1 MKLTAHTLAITLTG
15 IFLTLTPSISA
26 QTLVK
31 GEDSIDVPAM
41 KSGLCVHNLFQ
52 SNMVLQ
58 RDQPI
63 KIWGWA
69 DKGTEVK
76 ASFASKQLS
85 AQPDQSGRWEVEFP
99 AMPANA
105 TPQTM
110 TITCGKESV
119 SIENVLLGDVWL
131 LGGQSNMEHPIARV
145 EDGALEIAS
154 ANYPN
159 IRHLTIPQP
168 NSIEPRANFS
178 RLMEWHSFFRTH
190 YRKGYWDVCTPQSV
204 PELSAIGYIFAKRLH
219 MAADVPIG
227 IIDASRGGTCV
238 ETWIPADVFKGIDT
252 PEVKSKLDEWD
263 KKIAAYDPAKDLE
276 GLKNR
281 YRSEVEA
288 LKKKGQEIPADL
300 KEPTEARP
308 GPAYDM
314 NRPGNGYA
322 SIIAPIA
329 GLKIKGAIWHQ
340 GYNNAM
346 TLGGHVMYYQIFDD
360 MISEWRKAFGDPAMP
375 FGIISLCTDEAPQT
389 LDNYLEKMI
398 NEGMYIREVQYKT
411 FLDLQKAGDKNIGYA
426 SSYDMRRSWYH
437 PSLKIPVGER
447 IARWALAT
455 QYRIGNFKWVPPA
468 IEKAEPDKG
477 TLVVTFNERVGCQ
490 KDDVI
495 EGFAI
500 AGEDRRFQPAK
511 AEYLVTGKDGQG
523 RPQYDESVLVLSSP
537 HVMAPVHYRY
547 AWGRNPMGN
556 LKPRYVQDGP
566 PVATQR
572 SDDWAMNEVP
582 VKFGDVL
589 DKAAFIQARDAHQ
602 LFDAERRVKDA
613 QLLLDAEQETA
624 TKAMED
630 WKKKWEQ

>member
-1 MKLTAHTLAITLTG
+1 MKLAARPLTIVLTALL
-15 IFLTLTPSISA
+15 LTLPASA
-26 QTLVK
+26 QQLVK

-63 KIWGWA
+63 TVWGWA

-76 ASFASKQLS
+76 VAFAGKQVG
-85 AQPDQSGRWEVEFP
+85 AKPDGSGRWEVEFP
-99 AMPANA
+99 VMPANP

-110 TITCGKESV
+110 EITCGKESV
-119 SIENVLLGDVWL
+119 KIENILIGDVWL

-145 EDGALEIAS
+145 EDGALEIMS
-154 ANYPN
+154 ANYPE
-159 IRHLTIPQP
+159 IRHLTVPQP
-168 NSIEPRANFS
+168 NGPETRTNFP

-190 YRKGYWDVCTPQSV
+190 YRKGYWDVCTPESV
-204 PELSAIGYIFAKRLH
+204 PELSAIGYIFAKRIH
-219 MAADVPIG
+219 MTSGVPIG

-238 ETWIPADVFKGIDT
+238 ETWIPTTVLEGIDT
-252 PEVKSKLDEWD
+252 PEVKACLDEWE

-276 GLKNR
+276 GQKAQ
-281 YRSEVEA
+281 YRKQVEA
-288 LKKKGQEIPADL
+288 QKEKGQAIPADL
-300 KEPTEARP
+300 KEPTKPRP
-308 GPAYDM
+308 GPGDDM
-314 NRPGNGYA
+314 NRPGNCYA
-322 SIIAPIA
+322 SIIAPIS

-340 GYNNAM
+340 GYNNAVQAN
-346 TLGGHVMYYQIFDD
+346 GHVMYYQVFDD
-360 MISEWRKAFGDPAMP
+360 MIASWRKAFGDPNMP

-437 PSLKIPVGER
+437 PGLKIPVVER

-455 QYRIGNFKWVPPA
+455 QYGKNLKWVPSV
-468 IEKAEPDKG
+468 ITKVEPSSG
-477 TLVVTFNERVGCQ
+477 TLVLTFNEPVGCQ
-490 KDDVI
+490 NNDVI

-511 AEYLVTGKDGQG
+511 AEYQVISKDAKGN
-523 RPQYDESVLVLSSP
+523 PKVDERVLVLSSP
-537 HVMAPVHYRY
+537 HVSAPVHYRY

-556 LKPRYVQDGP
+556 LKHRFTQDGP
-566 PVATQR
+566 PLATQR
-572 SDDWAMNEVP
+572 SDDWPMNEVP
-582 VKFGDVL
+582 VKFGDAI
-589 DKAAFIQARDAHQ
+589 DRETMNQARQAHK
-602 LFDAERRVKDA
+602 LFDADRRVKDA
-613 QLLLDAEQETA
+613 QLLLEEEGESTS
-624 TKAMED
+624 KAMKE
-630 WKKKWEQ
+630 WESKWGQ